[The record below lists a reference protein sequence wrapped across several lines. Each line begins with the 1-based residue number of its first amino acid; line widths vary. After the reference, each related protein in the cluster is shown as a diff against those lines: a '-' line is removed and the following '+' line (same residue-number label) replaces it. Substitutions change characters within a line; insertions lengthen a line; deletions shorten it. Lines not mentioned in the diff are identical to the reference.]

1 MTSESFDR
9 SRPTL
14 RIDAQFD
21 RLDRIY
27 APGAP
32 LTARYWIAG
41 IGQEQVRSI
50 ERSVD
55 WYTEGKGEED
65 LGVHFF
71 ERIPPPSPTDA
82 VVEGTVTTTLP
93 ASPLSYEGVIVKVR
107 WCLRVRVFFTSGR
120 DFVSEHVFAVGDLP
134 PARPAAPATRIAP
147 PVPVLRGEPT

>member
-21 RLDRIY
+21 RMDRTY
-27 APGAP
+27 APGEP
-32 LTARYWIAG
+32 ITARYWITG
-41 IGQEQVRSI
+41 IGPERVRCI
-50 ERSVD
+50 ERSID

-71 ERIPPPSPTDA
+71 ERVPPPSRTEG

-107 WCLRVRVFFTSGR
+107 WCLRVRIFFSSGR

-134 PARPAAPATRIAP
+134 PARPAAAATRTAP
-147 PVPVLRGEPT
+147 PAHVIHGEPP